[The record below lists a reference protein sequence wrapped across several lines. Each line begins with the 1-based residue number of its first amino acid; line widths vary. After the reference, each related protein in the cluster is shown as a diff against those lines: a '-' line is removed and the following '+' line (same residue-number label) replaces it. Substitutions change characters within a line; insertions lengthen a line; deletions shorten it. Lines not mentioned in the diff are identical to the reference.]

1 MQTYIPKICSIFLL
15 TNRCSN
21 SNIQLCKQMFVTS
34 VRGIYNTD
42 LQLMIQGGTVM
53 RNENNT
59 ITGRTCQISGNTS
72 SRIHSGDISRNR
84 RIVVRRQKIALVS
97 VAFVAL
103 AIVICTFLSGAIRT
117 QAAPSEIS
125 CKYYTSIEVQ
135 SGDTLWSFL
144 FHGIRLVDHQNHGS
158 LGLLQLLN
166 NMTFSGTALFE
177 FSAHDLRQRAH
188 GSLVDIRHME
198 LRGV

>member
-21 SNIQLCKQMFVTS
+21 SKIQLYKQMFATS

-53 RNENNT
+53 RNESNT
-59 ITGRTCQISGNTS
+59 ITGSTS
-72 SRIHSGDISRNR
+72 SRMHSGDVSRNR

-97 VAFVAL
+97 VAFIAL
-103 AIVICTFLSGAIRT
+103 ATIICIFLSGAVRT

-135 SGDTLWSFL
+135 SGDTLWS
-144 FHGIRLVDHQNHGS
+144 IASDHITEEYRDMNAYIDEVCSINKISQNEIHAGQYLTIPYYS
-158 LGLLQLLN
+158 SIAIAGQ
-166 NMTFSGTALFE
+166 
-177 FSAHDLRQRAH
+177 
-188 GSLVDIRHME
+188 
-198 LRGV
+198 

>member
-53 RNENNT
+53 GNENNT
-59 ITGRTCQISGNTS
+59 ITGRTCQMSGNTS
-72 SRIHSGDISRNR
+72 SRVHSGDVSRNR

-97 VAFVAL
+97 VAFIAL
-103 AIVICTFLSGAIRT
+103 AIIICTFYPVRSDSG
-117 QAAPSEIS
+117 S
-125 CKYYTSIEVQ
+125 
-135 SGDTLWSFL
+135 
-144 FHGIRLVDHQNHGS
+144 
-158 LGLLQLLN
+158 
-166 NMTFSGTALFE
+166 TF
-177 FSAHDLRQRAH
+177 
-188 GSLVDIRHME
+188 
-198 LRGV
+198 

>member
-21 SNIQLCKQMFVTS
+21 SKIRLCKQMFVIS

-53 RNENNT
+53 RNESNT
-59 ITGRTCQISGNTS
+59 ITGRTCQMSGNTS
-72 SRIHSGDISRNR
+72 SRIHSGDVSRNR

-103 AIVICTFLSGAIRT
+103 AIVICTFFIRCGPYSGSTIWDFLQILYKYWSTERWYFMVDRIR
-117 QAAPSEIS
+117 S
-125 CKYYTSIEVQ
+125 YYRGIPWYECLYWRSLLYQ
-135 SGDTLWSFL
+135 QYLNFL
-144 FHGIRLVDHQNHGS
+144 
-158 LGLLQLLN
+158 
-166 NMTFSGTALFE
+166 
-177 FSAHDLRQRAH
+177 
-188 GSLVDIRHME
+188 
-198 LRGV
+198 

>member
-21 SNIQLCKQMFVTS
+21 SKIQLCKQMFVTS

-53 RNENNT
+53 RNESNT
-59 ITGRTCQISGNTS
+59 ITGRTCQMSGNTS
-72 SRIHSGDISRNR
+72 SRMHSGDVSRNR

-97 VAFVAL
+97 VAFIAL
-103 AIVICTFLSGAIRT
+103 ATGAVRT

-135 SGDTLWSFL
+135 SGDTLWS
-144 FHGIRLVDHQNHGS
+144 IASDHITEEYRDMNAYIDEVCSINKISQNEIHAGQYLTIPYYS
-158 LGLLQLLN
+158 SIAIAGK
-166 NMTFSGTALFE
+166 
-177 FSAHDLRQRAH
+177 
-188 GSLVDIRHME
+188 
-198 LRGV
+198 

>member
-21 SNIQLCKQMFVTS
+21 SKIQLYKQMFATS

-53 RNENNT
+53 RNESNT
-59 ITGRTCQISGNTS
+59 IIGRTCQITGNTS
-72 SRIHSGDISRNR
+72 SRIHSGDVSRNR

-103 AIVICTFLSGAIRT
+103 AIVICTFLSGAVRT

-135 SGDTLWSFL
+135 SAMRMETL
-144 FHGIRLVDHQNHGS
+144 
-158 LGLLQLLN
+158 
-166 NMTFSGTALFE
+166 
-177 FSAHDLRQRAH
+177 SASSVL
-188 GSLVDIRHME
+188 S
-198 LRGV
+198 

>member
-1 MQTYIPKICSIFLL
+1 MQTYIPKICSTFLL

-59 ITGRTCQISGNTS
+59 ITGRTCQMSGNTS
-72 SRIHSGDISRNR
+72 SRVHSGDVSRNR

-97 VAFVAL
+97 VAFIAWQ
-103 AIVICTFLSGAIRT
+103 LSSVHFYPVR
-117 QAAPSEIS
+117 S
-125 CKYYTSIEVQ
+125 V
-135 SGDTLWSFL
+135 
-144 FHGIRLVDHQNHGS
+144 
-158 LGLLQLLN
+158 
-166 NMTFSGTALFE
+166 
-177 FSAHDLRQRAH
+177 LRQHLPRFRANIIQVLKYRAVILYGRSH
-188 GSLVDIRHME
+188 PIILQRNTEI
-198 LRGV
+198 

>member
-21 SNIQLCKQMFVTS
+21 SKIRLCKQMFVIS

-53 RNENNT
+53 RNESNT
-59 ITGRTCQISGNTS
+59 ITGRTCQMSGNTS
-72 SRIHSGDISRNR
+72 SRIHSGDVSRNR

-103 AIVICTFLSGAIRT
+103 SSVHFYPVRS
-117 QAAPSEIS
+117 
-125 CKYYTSIEVQ
+125 V
-135 SGDTLWSFL
+135 
-144 FHGIRLVDHQNHGS
+144 
-158 LGLLQLLN
+158 
-166 NMTFSGTALFE
+166 
-177 FSAHDLRQRAH
+177 LRQHHLRFPANIIQVLKYRAVILYGRSH
-188 GSLVDIRHME
+188 PIILQRNTVI
-198 LRGV
+198 

>member
-21 SNIQLCKQMFVTS
+21 SKIQLHKQMFATS

-53 RNENNT
+53 RNESNT
-59 ITGRTCQISGNTS
+59 ITGRTCQMSGNTS
-72 SRIHSGDISRNR
+72 SRMHSGDVSRNR

-97 VAFVAL
+97 VAFIAL
-103 AIVICTFLSGAIRT
+103 AIIICTFLSGAVRT

-135 SGDTLWSFL
+135 SGDTLWS
-144 FHGIRLVDHQNHGS
+144 IASDHITEEYRDMNAYIDEVCSINKISQNEIHAGQYLTIPYYS
-158 LGLLQLLN
+158 SIAIAGK
-166 NMTFSGTALFE
+166 
-177 FSAHDLRQRAH
+177 
-188 GSLVDIRHME
+188 
-198 LRGV
+198 